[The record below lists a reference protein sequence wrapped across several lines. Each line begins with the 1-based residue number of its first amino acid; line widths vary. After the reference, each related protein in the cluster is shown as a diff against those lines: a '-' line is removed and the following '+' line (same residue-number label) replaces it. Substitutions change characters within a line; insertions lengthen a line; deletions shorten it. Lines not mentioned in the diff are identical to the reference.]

1 MKQQSISAPHSRRH
15 FLASGSMGIGS
26 LALSWLLN
34 QDQALAKPAVV
45 RPELEK
51 KQFDL
56 SLKPTHHPPRAKAMI
71 SMFMQGGPS
80 HLDMFDPKPMLQK
93 YDGKKFPGDIKY
105 DNAAQASSKVLG
117 SPWKFSKH
125 GQCGME
131 LSELVPGLSEVVDD
145 IVLMRSMHTSVNN
158 HGQSI

>member
-1 MKQQSISAPHSRRH
+1 
-15 FLASGSMGIGS
+15 MGIGS
-26 LALSWLLN
+26 VALSWLLK
-34 QDQALAKPAVV
+34 QEQAQAKSPDV

-51 KQFDL
+51 KHFDL
-56 SLKPTHHPPRAKAMI
+56 KLKPTHHPPRAKAMI

-117 SPWKFSKH
+117 SPWKFKS
-125 GQCGME
+125 M
-131 LSELVPGLSEVVDD
+131 VNVA
-145 IVLMRSMHTSVNN
+145 RSFQNCC
-158 HGQSI
+158 QA